1 MIIIGVVGVVVLII
15 TGLLFYAKAMGIKA
29 RAEQLKAERFKEAND
44 SINTTLVSINK
55 TNEAIKQTVSKQ
67 NAIHIAEQAELEK
80 GVRNA
85 FEDDK
90 F

>member
-1 MIIIGVVGVVVLII
+1 MIIIGIIVVVVLII
-15 TGLLFYAKAMGIKA
+15 TGLLFYAKAMGLKA
-29 RAEQLKAERFKEAND
+29 REEQLKAERLKEAND

-67 NAIHIAEQAELEK
+67 NAVHIVEQAELEK
-80 GVRNA
+80 GLRNA